1 MVVYGHTTSC
11 GDSHSDNNNDNPST
25 DGSYGDNNIYGHTT
39 SCGDSQIDNNNDNS
53 FTDGSL

>member
-39 SCGDSQIDNNNDNS
+39 SCGDSYSDNNNDI
-53 FTDGSL
+53 FIC